1 MWTMATAGVIVSALL
16 VPAVQSWGGSDESA
30 IEEACAE
37 SLDNCTATI
46 AAIIATVVV
55 PEGRHGFILD
65 QLKKSIAGEL
75 HRIERTVEKAVMPI
89 PDGKGSYRR
98 YAAPNEPLRDLIRNR
113 IVNDVGEL
121 VCSESV
127 SSDQRRLRAEVESL
141 HESNRLNE
149 EAYRKALADKDAF
162 IDALEK
168 GDDVE
173 HTLVLLKA
181 CRQNNARMRKELEI
195 CTKGKNA
202 MMRSAVKFEQ
212 LARERA
218 AEVANVTS
226 LWNNARTELA
236 NTELEFTE
244 AKRRLGQQDG
254 GVAGA
259 GPVWGSSMFGLG
271 LIAAGHLVKWT
282 PAQRQPV
289 GRSAV
294 RSGIAASVSS
304 AIAAGLAVKF
314 LQSAVD
320 RRALRSL
327 SPIRPMIDASSHVTT
342 PPSPPSPE
350 PTIIYLLAG
359 FGVTLTGAFAI
370 SLFVL
375 KCRRKRLDIIPAPDW

>member
-1 MWTMATAGVIVSALL
+1 MPILRV
-16 VPAVQSWGGSDESA
+16 
-30 IEEACAE
+30 
-37 SLDNCTATI
+37 CT
-46 AAIIATVVV
+46 
-55 PEGRHGFILD
+55 P
-65 QLKKSIAGEL
+65 QSIAGEL

-98 YAAPNEPLRDLIRNR
+98 YAAPNEPLVRPVQDVTHARLCSQMLQRDLIRNR

-244 AKRRLGQQDG
+244 AKRRLGQQVRVRVDVHNTPTQANPC
-254 GVAGA
+254 VAGRR
-259 GPVWGSSMFGLG
+259 GSRCRTCLG
-271 LIAAGHLVKWT
+271 FVH
-282 PAQRQPV
+282 
-289 GRSAV
+289 V
-294 RSGIAASVSS
+294 RSWTNCRRSS
-304 AIAAGLAVKF
+304 RQVDP
-314 LQSAVD
+314 SATSTG
-320 RRALRSL
+320 RALRGSL
-327 SPIRPMIDASSHVTT
+327 R
-342 PPSPPSPE
+342 
-350 PTIIYLLAG
+350 
-359 FGVTLTGAFAI
+359 FAN
-370 SLFVL
+370 LYVVGR
-375 KCRRKRLDIIPAPDW
+375 CRC